1 MPITGNTENQDDSGS
16 DADDNE
22 DYGDEEEVIQNIY
35 LHVCNEEGQEFAGVT
50 TFHGMIRIFTSRTWT
65 SLIFWVL
72 VVSTCLVFFMIF
84 SGYILSNYAN
94 ANTFMRRYSD
104 VNHVDNVFL
113 LICGS
118 LELASQHV
126 YAIPRISSVH
136 IKGDCLTIEART
148 LNRRLSIVFQQDI
161 AFTSEI
167 SLTISTSSFGSQH
180 PVYLRSRHHHRLFVE
195 ATQISRLNTTRA
207 PCVNDFSELTWIR
220 KGRPLVEG
228 LEPYTLQACERM
240 QAIEWALQEKG
251 CVPMKIFESNTLPSC
266 PEENFQLHHSL
277 QKDFPC
283 YPPCSSVEWR
293 IRSSYSRISR
303 GLRISLEFNKKMEVL
318 VEVRKMGI
326 TDVLSFVGGGT
337 SLFLGCSCVTL
348 METFVFLLKLVIQ
361 SINKASYEGVGA
373 DDETKIECPVAADSY
388 ATQTLQSNQ
397 HIPPKAP
404 SRVDMNEGDV
414 IGSTMPASPHKSIHC
429 VRFLQSD
436 EIVEDDTHR
445 HHYRL
450 RPPSL
455 SELKFNS
462 TFNEMD
468 THNIERS
475 LKNLPLSQR
484 LTFDGNMERRRLK
497 RQCAVDIPDDKLDQ
511 YLSEPT
517 GKHSFCDDFDRKHP
531 ARLKIQETAQ
541 LQIPVRRISSV
552 TSRGSTS
559 SSRANVHIVEHPRR
573 RSQIYNKF
581 MTMNDF

>member
-1 MPITGNTENQDDSGS
+1 RRFDYSRLISDYVVLSMPITGNTENQDESGT

-22 DYGDEEEVIQNIY
+22 DYEDEEEGIQNIY

-136 IKGDCLTIEART
+136 IKDDCLTIEAHT
-148 LNRRLSIVFQQDI
+148 LNRRLSIVFQQDV
-161 AFTSEI
+161 APTTEI
-167 SLTISTSSFGSQH
+167 SLVITSSSITSRH
-180 PVYLRSRHHHRLFVE
+180 PVYLRSRHHHRIFVE

-207 PCVNDFSELTWIR
+207 PCVNDFWELSWIR
-220 KGRPLVEG
+220 KGRPLIED
-228 LEPYTLQACERM
+228 LEPYSLQKCERM
-240 QAIEWALQEKG
+240 QAIEWTLQEKG
-251 CVPMKIFESNTLPSC
+251 CVPMNIIESTTLPSC
-266 PEENFQLHHSL
+266 PEGNFQLHHSI
-277 QKDFPC
+277 QKA
-283 YPPCSSVEWR
+283 EWR

-373 DDETKIECPVAADSY
+373 DDETKVECPVAADSY

-404 SRVDMNEGDV
+404 SRDDMNEGDV

-436 EIVEDDTHR
+436 EIVEDETHR
-445 HHYRL
+445 HHYRP

-517 GKHSFCDDFDRKHP
+517 CKHSFCDDFDRKHP
-531 ARLKIQETAQ
+531 ARLKI
-541 LQIPVRRISSV
+541 RRISSV

>member
-1 MPITGNTENQDDSGS
+1 MPITGNTENQDESGS

-22 DYGDEEEVIQNIY
+22 GYEDEEEEIQNIY

-118 LELASQHV
+118 LELASQHI

-136 IKGDCLTIEART
+136 IK
-148 LNRRLSIVFQQDI
+148 DI
-161 AFTSEI
+161 PTKYNTCSMCERFLGAI
-167 SLTISTSSFGSQH
+167 
-180 PVYLRSRHHHRLFVE
+180 VYLHCFFGVAEFSTRCSLF
-195 ATQISRLNTTRA
+195 
-207 PCVNDFSELTWIR
+207 
-220 KGRPLVEG
+220 
-228 LEPYTLQACERM
+228 QACERM

-251 CVPMKIFESNTLPSC
+251 CVPMNIIGSNALPSC
-266 PEENFQLHHSL
+266 SDGNIQFHYSL

-283 YPPCSSVEWR
+283 YPPCSSAEWR
-293 IRSSYSRISR
+293 IRSSYSQISR

-326 TDVLSFVGGGT
+326 TDVLCKFRREPFFTAFVGGGT

-373 DDETKIECPVAADSY
+373 DDETKVECPVAADSY
-388 ATQTLQSNQ
+388 NTQTLQSNQ
-397 HIPPKAP
+397 HIPPNAP

-436 EIVEDDTHR
+436 EIVEDETHR
-445 HHYRL
+445 HHYRP

-517 GKHSFCDDFDRKHP
+517 CKHSFCDDFDRKHP
-531 ARLKIQETAQ
+531 ARLKI
-541 LQIPVRRISSV
+541 RRISSV